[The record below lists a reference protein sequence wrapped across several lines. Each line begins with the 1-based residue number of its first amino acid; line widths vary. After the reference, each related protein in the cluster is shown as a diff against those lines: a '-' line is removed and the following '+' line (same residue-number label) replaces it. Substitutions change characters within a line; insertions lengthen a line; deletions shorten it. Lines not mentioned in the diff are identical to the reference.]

1 MRELVLATIADQ
13 PDIEV
18 VGVVEDEDAIPETV
32 ERAHPDFLII
42 GLDRSEERPKI
53 CDVLLDRFPQMR
65 ILAMA
70 AERNSTICYWAS
82 LEIRSHRIE
91 NSEAGVLRALRGGE
105 GSLWELDS
113 FGPSSQVN

>member
-18 VGVVEDEDAIPETV
+18 VGVLEDEAAIAETV

-42 GLDRSEERPKI
+42 GLDRSEERPRI
-53 CDVLLDRFPQMR
+53 CDVLLDRFPHIR

-70 AERNSTICYWAS
+70 AERNSTICYWADR
-82 LEIRSHRIE
+82 EIRCHRVE
-91 NSEAGVLRALRGGE
+91 NSEAGVLSALRGGE
-105 GSLWELDS
+105 GSLSAVER
-113 FGPSSQVN
+113 FGPGIRAN